1 MSAGA
6 KRTETCSVCGE
17 TWNVS
22 VKLNLDDYWGFY
34 ICPACRAQLFK
45 KEKTPDRRH
54 DPEQA
59 YPPKNKR
66 KESLN

>member
-22 VKLNLDDYWGFY
+22 VKLNLDDFWGFY
-34 ICPACRAQLFK
+34 ICPACRAQLYK
-45 KEKTPDRRH
+45 KEKNSGPPSRSGAGIS
-54 DPEQA
+54 PEKQKKGE
-59 YPPKNKR
+59 P
-66 KESLN
+66 